1 MAGLG
6 YKAFAAGEVL
16 TAGNVQGYLQDQAV
30 MVFGSTAVRGTA
42 LNPTGTAS
50 LATEG
55 MVTYIKDV
63 DQMQSY
69 NGSVWIP
76 QAYSQA
82 AGTAATT
89 TGVLA
94 TQTSTT
100 VAVTY
105 PANRFTVAPIVQAWA
120 SSPRYVCTASVN
132 AAGSATITVFNV
144 SGASGTDATVYYQAV
159 QMTSGTA
166 AG

>member
-6 YKAFAAGEVL
+6 YRTFAAGEVL
-16 TAGNVQGYLQDQAV
+16 SAANVQGYLQDQAV
-30 MVFGSTAVRGTA
+30 MTFAGTA
-42 LNPTGTAS
+42 ARSSAIST
-50 LATEG
+50 ATEG
-55 MVTYIKDV
+55 MVSYIKDV
-63 DQMQSY
+63 DQLQIY
-69 NGSVWIP
+69 NGSTWTP
-76 QAYSQA
+76 QAYAQA
-82 AGTAATT
+82 AGTANST
-89 TGVLA
+89 TGVLT

-100 VAVTY
+100 VTITY
-105 PANRFTVAPIVQAWA
+105 PSNRFSVAPIVQAWT
-120 SSPRYVCTASVN
+120 SSPRYVCSATVN

>member
-16 TAGNVQGYLQDQAV
+16 TSTNVQGYLQDQSV

-42 LNPTGTAS
+42 LMAGTVS
-50 LATEG
+50 VATEG
-55 MVTYIKDV
+55 MVSYIKDV
-63 DQMQSY
+63 DQLQIY
-69 NGSVWIP
+69 NGSTWTP
-76 QAYSQA
+76 QAYAQA
-82 AGTAATT
+82 AGTANST
-89 TGVLA
+89 TGVLT
-94 TQTSTT
+94 TQSSTT
-100 VAVTY
+100 VTITY
-105 PANRFTVAPIVQAWA
+105 PTSRFSVAPIVQAWT
-120 SSPRYVCTASVN
+120 SSPRYVCSATVN